1 MKTQLLLGLVLRL
14 RRMLRLTPF
23 PWNPRQCERKYCLNV
38 IDFANA
44 RLSLRR
50 LGNNKQGG
58 CAMHT
63 AKTKRDN
70 FQINLKSS
78 LFVFG
83 SSSNTLFVI
92 ALALLVIPA
101 GFEPTTHSLEGCC
114 SIQLSYGTILCRNVT
129 RCAKRRSLHS
139 AVQK

>member
-1 MKTQLLLGLVLRL
+1 
-14 RRMLRLTPF
+14 MLPH
-23 PWNPRQCERKYCLNV
+23 CS
-38 IDFANA
+38 A

-50 LGNNKQGG
+50 LGNNKQCG

-63 AKTKRDN
+63 VKPKRDN

-78 LFVFG
+78 SSVF
-83 SSSNTLFVI
+83 SSTSNTLFVI

-114 SIQLSYGTILCRNVT
+114 SIQLSYGTIAFIIHLCADRRYT
-129 RCAKRRSLHS
+129 SALMSRCTVCMCNYCGAKVSKIYRIAKFLGLSLRILLSNGHN
-139 AVQK
+139 